1 MEKYRAI
8 FMVLILLA
16 LSSFPAYSGQ
26 LELLDYAD
34 LNIDCGATIK
44 TKVQEMTWET
54 DEEFIETGVNNFLM
68 TFTDANPYQMKTLRS
83 FPVGD
88 KNCYNLPFL
97 SQKKCVVRAGFYYGN
112 YDSLSKPPTFVLEVD
127 GKLRATV
134 KTSLSDEPIYHQFV
148 FISEKASVDVC
159 LIRTQ
164 EDHVPFISTIESA
177 LIPDLQAYRLM
188 PGQMALYNLESGI
201 NYGANHSVPLNE
213 ALFKLKKFS
222 GFRQHLPKGDDAFN
236 RTGTAEEVSS
246 YSSRTPGRKLP
257 TSWALIQNSAPSAVI
272 DSAIESHNYV
282 YESILISTS
291 LSLLRLLIWIDQ

>member
-8 FMVLILLA
+8 LMVFMLLA
-16 LSSFPAYSGQ
+16 LSRFRAYSNQ
-26 LELLDYAD
+26 FELLDYAD

-54 DEEFIETGVNNFLM
+54 DEEFIETGVNNFL

-83 FPVGD
+83 FPLGD
-88 KNCYNLPFL
+88 KNCYNLPLL
-97 SQKKCVVRAGFYYGN
+97 SQKKYAVRAGFYYGN
-112 YDSLSKPPTFVLEVD
+112 YDGLSKPPTFVLEVD

-134 KTSLSDEPIYHQFV
+134 QTSLSDEPIHHQFV
-148 FISEKASVDVC
+148 FISEKSSVDVC

-188 PGQMALYNLESGI
+188 PSQKALYNLESGI

-213 ALFKLKKFS
+213 ALFKLKNFS

-236 RTGTAEEVSS
+236 RIWTAEEISS
-246 YSSRTPGRKLP
+246 YSSRTSGRKLP
-257 TSWALIQNSAPSAVI
+257 TSWALIRNSAPSAEL

-291 LSLLRLLIWIDQ
+291 LSLLRLLIWIDE